1 MFKMNTNFE
10 IIDDLNGYFDN
21 ELITV
26 LNWKP
31 FTMPALIVHYSYTY
45 NSIVYLAFSWK
56 SISWND
62 VM

>member
-26 LNWKP
+26 LNWKL
-31 FTMPALIVHYSYTY
+31 FTMPALFVHYSYTC

-56 SISWND
+56 SISWNN

>member
-10 IIDDLNGYFDN
+10 IIDNLNGYFDN
-21 ELITV
+21 EL
-26 LNWKP
+26 LNWKS
-31 FTMPALIVHYSYTY
+31 FTMPAVFVHYSYTC

>member
-1 MFKMNTNFE
+1 MFKTNTNFE
-10 IIDDLNGYFDN
+10 IIDNLNGYFDN
-21 ELITV
+21 EL
-26 LNWKP
+26 LNWKS
-31 FTMPALIVHYSYTY
+31 FTMPAVFVHYSYTC